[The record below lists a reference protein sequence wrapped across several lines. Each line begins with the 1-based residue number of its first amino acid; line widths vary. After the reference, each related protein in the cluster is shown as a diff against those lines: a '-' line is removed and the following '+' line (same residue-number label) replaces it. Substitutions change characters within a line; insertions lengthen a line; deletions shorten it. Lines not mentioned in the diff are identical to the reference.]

1 MQNKKNQNIA
11 KSSLMQYLPFVCSA
25 PIQSLVNDRQ
35 PPLSLCCS
43 FSFSF
48 FGFIENSLF
57 FILIFLTLSPL
68 MKYQFRGWYDATKC
82 TTVPDCTYYIYIYI
96 YIYKFVGHN
105 LQFLMFNYFMSFFFR
120 KYFMSYL
127 NLIKVVSTFHLDL
140 LFI

>member
-1 MQNKKNQNIA
+1 MQNKKKHQNIA

-25 PIQSLVNDRQ
+25 SIQSSVNDQQ

-82 TTVPDCTYYIYIYI
+82 TTVPDCTYYIYIY
-96 YIYKFVGHN
+96 KFVGHN

-127 NLIKVVSTFHLDL
+127 NLIKVVSTFHFNC